1 MRTTAARADVMIAT
15 VAMVLAPLLDEIAAY
30 HQEDGQECKGLEW
43 TKRMEVFH
51 DEVGLYSNGF
61 HWIAPWL

>member
-1 MRTTAARADVMIAT
+1 MIAT